1 MSEKSSHNHAE
12 ERLRESLSAAMDGE
26 ASELEMRRVLDRLGN
41 DDELRDTARRYQ
53 MAGDMIRHEATGF
66 MSIDLSAG
74 IREQLKDETVS
85 TDTNHSTVSEK
96 ADSKVVTLFNRFW
109 ERTGQ
114 VAVAASVT
122 FAVILGVKQYNAEPG
137 AEYLADAGSQSTLY
151 QPFQVKPGGYGA
163 SSIQAGYNSKQHS
176 SISSEQ
182 LAQAQD
188 VATRAIRERFRAYA
202 LQHAELSTMYSGQ
215 ASLPFA
221 RLTTFETQ

>member
-1 MSEKSSHNHAE
+1 MGEKSSHDHAR

-26 ASELEMRRVLDRLGN
+26 AGEFEMRRVLDRL
-41 DDELRDTARRYQ
+41 DSDEELRDTARRYQ
-53 MAGDMIRHEATGF
+53 MVGDMIRHEANDF
-66 MSIDLSAG
+66 MSVDLTAG
-74 IREQLKDETVS
+74 IREQLKDEKVGS
-85 TDTNHSTVSEK
+85 VDSDTAKPVYG
-96 ADSKVVTLFNRFW
+96 KVVSLFDRFW

-122 FAVILGVKQYNAEPG
+122 FAVILGVKQYNADPE
-137 AEYLADAGSQSTLY
+137 AEYLADTGSQSTLY

-163 SSIQAGYNSKQHS
+163 SSIQAGYNSRQHS

-188 VATRAIRERFRAYA
+188 VASRAIRERFRAYA

>member
-1 MSEKSSHNHAE
+1 MGEKSSHNHAR

-26 ASELEMRRVLDRLGN
+26 ASELEMRRVLDRLDS
-41 DDELRDTARRYQ
+41 DDELRGAARRYQ
-53 MAGDMIRHEATGF
+53 MVGDLIRHEATDYMG
-66 MSIDLSAG
+66 IDLSAG
-74 IREQLKDETVS
+74 IREQLKDEHVS
-85 TDTNHSTVSEK
+85 SESSQN
-96 ADSKVVTLFNRFW
+96 ATADQVDSKVVTLFNRFW

-137 AEYLADAGSQSTLY
+137 TEYLADAGSQATLY

-163 SSIQAGYNSKQHS
+163 SSIQAGYHSKQHS